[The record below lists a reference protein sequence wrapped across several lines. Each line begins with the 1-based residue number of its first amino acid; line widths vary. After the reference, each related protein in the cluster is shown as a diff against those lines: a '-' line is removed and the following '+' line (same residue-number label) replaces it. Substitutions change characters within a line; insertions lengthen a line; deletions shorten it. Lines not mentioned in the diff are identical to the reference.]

1 MTAQRHWSHEIYQRA
16 MSVAE
21 RVNSCLCIVI
31 KEDVYIE
38 QETLREYKL
47 CKIMQQYKHST

>member
-38 QETLREYKL
+38 QET
-47 CKIMQQYKHST
+47 